1 MSAKSFKIIFNNPTE
16 KTWHVGVYQ
25 KYPDFPGMSI
35 VWKKKRVARHTS
47 NVVLSFTLKY
57 GVSIGGVDGGV
68 EEEEADLGKAY
79 QVIAE
84 QKAWAL
90 DPKPIQDI
98 SGEDEIFVYNYVD
111 ASKVSGVSDKAC
123 PIDIGFTIDGDP
135 IAPMVKGV
143 VKNTR
148 ATFRVH
154 PSYFLALYD
163 SVTKGQMVDSGV
175 NGKAI
180 EVRFKGAETEMTVN
194 INDSELTSKNQ
205 IMPKMPVN
213 TNCRSCRRLRL

>member
-1 MSAKSFKIIFNNPTE
+1 MSAKSFKMIFNNPTE

-90 DPKPIQDI
+90 DPKPIQV
-98 SGEDEIFVYNYVD
+98 EKMRFMCTTMLTPR
-111 ASKVSGVSDKAC
+111 K
-123 PIDIGFTIDGDP
+123 
-135 IAPMVKGV
+135 
-143 VKNTR
+143 
-148 ATFRVH
+148 
-154 PSYFLALYD
+154 FLVFLIKPVQSTLD
-163 SVTKGQMVDSGV
+163 S
-175 NGKAI
+175 
-180 EVRFKGAETEMTVN
+180 
-194 INDSELTSKNQ
+194 
-205 IMPKMPVN
+205 P
-213 TNCRSCRRLRL
+213 